1 MKTYMASA
9 STIERKWY
17 VVDAADYTLGRL
29 ASQVAAVLRGKNKPT
44 YTPFLDCGD
53 NVIVINADKVKV
65 TGKKL
70 DQKVYYSHSDYVGG
84 LKETTLKEMM
94 EKKPE
99 KVIDAIQKLAKFYGV
114 STDYLLGLTE
124 QKNHSDVDVA
134 SLHLSDEVLEL
145 LRSGKINN
153 RLLCEMMTHPRFRQ
167 LMADI
172 EIVVDR
178 IADMRIQD
186 MNTVLEVAR
195 QKVMKEYAP
204 DEMDV
209 YMRTLEVAQIN
220 ETDYFSYII
229 HEDMDEITETIRE
242 NHRKD
247 TTTADETT
255 PAQDGIKVLMHSILD
270 QKDETT
276 VLLKQLCAQMQI
288 PEEKITE
295 EEVRAF
301 RSMMQKSRLFK
312 KQMSMRGK
320 GGHANKRR

>member
-1 MKTYMASA
+1 MYVQLTMAERLKDLRVIDKKLTLEQLAEQTGLSKSA
-9 STIERKWY
+9 
-17 VVDAADYTLGRL
+17 LG
-29 ASQVAAVLRGKNKPT
+29 KYENE
-44 YTPFLDCGD
+44 DCGD
-53 NVIVINADKVKV
+53 INH
-65 TGKKL
+65 
-70 DQKVYYSHSDYVGG
+70 Y
-84 LKETTLKEMM
+84 
-94 EKKPE
+94 
-99 KVIDAIQKLAKFYGV
+99 AIQKLAKFYGV

-209 YMRTLEVAQIN
+209 YMRTLATVYKGNIIKNLIMDCQSYTKYRPN
-220 ETDYFSYII
+220 ETTGGIFVSW
-229 HEDMDEITETIRE
+229 R
-242 NHRKD
+242 RK
-247 TTTADETT
+247 
-255 PAQDGIKVLMHSILD
+255 
-270 QKDETT
+270 
-276 VLLKQLCAQMQI
+276 
-288 PEEKITE
+288 EELPTG
-295 EEVRAF
+295 A
-301 RSMMQKSRLFK
+301 
-312 KQMSMRGK
+312 
-320 GGHANKRR
+320 

>member
-1 MKTYMASA
+1 
-9 STIERKWY
+9 
-17 VVDAADYTLGRL
+17 
-29 ASQVAAVLRGKNKPT
+29 
-44 YTPFLDCGD
+44 
-53 NVIVINADKVKV
+53 
-65 TGKKL
+65 
-70 DQKVYYSHSDYVGG
+70 
-84 LKETTLKEMM
+84 
-94 EKKPE
+94 
-99 KVIDAIQKLAKFYGV
+99 
-114 STDYLLGLTE
+114 
-124 QKNHSDVDVA
+124 
-134 SLHLSDEVLEL
+134 
-145 LRSGKINN
+145 
-153 RLLCEMMTHPRFRQ
+153 
-167 LMADI
+167 MADI

-204 DEMDV
+204 D
-209 YMRTLEVAQIN
+209 VAQIN

-229 HEDMDEITETIRE
+229 HEDMDEITKTIRE

>member
-1 MKTYMASA
+1 MYVQLTMAERLKDLRVIDKKLTLEQLAEQTGLSKSA
-9 STIERKWY
+9 
-17 VVDAADYTLGRL
+17 LG
-29 ASQVAAVLRGKNKPT
+29 KYENE
-44 YTPFLDCGD
+44 DCGD
-53 NVIVINADKVKV
+53 INHYA
-65 TGKKL
+65 T
-70 DQKVYYSHSDYVGG
+70 
-84 LKETTLKEMM
+84 
-94 EKKPE
+94 
-99 KVIDAIQKLAKFYGV
+99 QKLAKFYGV

-153 RLLCEMMTHPRFRQ
+153 HLLCEMMTHPRFRQ

-255 PAQDGIKVLMHSILD
+255 
-270 QKDETT
+270 

-295 EEVRAF
+295 EEVQAF
-301 RSMMQKSRLFK
+301 RSMMQKSGLFK
-312 KQMSMRGK
+312 KQMSMRRK
-320 GGHANKRR
+320 GEHANKRR

>member
-1 MKTYMASA
+1 MAERLKDLRVIDKKLTLEQLAEQTGLSKSA
-9 STIERKWY
+9 
-17 VVDAADYTLGRL
+17 LGKYE
-29 ASQVAAVLRGKNKPT
+29 SE
-44 YTPFLDCGD
+44 DCGD
-53 NVIVINADKVKV
+53 INH
-65 TGKKL
+65 
-70 DQKVYYSHSDYVGG
+70 Y
-84 LKETTLKEMM
+84 
-94 EKKPE
+94 
-99 KVIDAIQKLAKFYGV
+99 AIQKLAKFYGV

-124 QKNHSDVDVA
+124 QKNHSDVDVT

-153 RLLCEMMTHPRFRQ
+153 RLLCAMMTHPRFRQ

-195 QKVMKEYAP
+195 QKVMKEYAS
-204 DEMDV
+204 D
-209 YMRTLEVAQIN
+209 

-255 PAQDGIKVLMHSILD
+255 PTQDGIKVLMHSILD

-301 RSMMQKSRLFK
+301 RSMLQKSRLFK

>member
-1 MKTYMASA
+1 MYVQLTMAERLKDLRVIDKKLTLEQLAEQTGLSKSA
-9 STIERKWY
+9 
-17 VVDAADYTLGRL
+17 LGKYE
-29 ASQVAAVLRGKNKPT
+29 SE
-44 YTPFLDCGD
+44 DCGD
-53 NVIVINADKVKV
+53 INH
-65 TGKKL
+65 
-70 DQKVYYSHSDYVGG
+70 Y
-84 LKETTLKEMM
+84 
-94 EKKPE
+94 
-99 KVIDAIQKLAKFYGV
+99 AIQKLAKFYGV

-186 MNTVLEVAR
+186 MNTVLEVAC

-220 ETDYFSYII
+220 ETDYFSHII
-229 HEDMDEITETIRE
+229 HEDMD
-242 NHRKD
+242 D
-247 TTTADETT
+247 A
-255 PAQDGIKVLMHSILD
+255 
-270 QKDETT
+270 
-276 VLLKQLCAQMQI
+276 
-288 PEEKITE
+288 
-295 EEVRAF
+295 
-301 RSMMQKSRLFK
+301 K
-312 KQMSMRGK
+312 K
-320 GGHANKRR
+320 AEF